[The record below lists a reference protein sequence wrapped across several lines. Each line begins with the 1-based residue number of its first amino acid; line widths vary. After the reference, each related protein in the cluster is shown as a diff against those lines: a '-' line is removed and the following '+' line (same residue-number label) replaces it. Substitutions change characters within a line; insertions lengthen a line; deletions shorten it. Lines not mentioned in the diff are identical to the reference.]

1 MPEVTMREK
10 GRGDDRGGERGGD
23 RGGDRGGGRGGD
35 PGGDRGMGKV
45 DEVLGGL
52 LRSLGIHHEVARQ
65 EVLERWP
72 EVVGERIAA
81 VTRARSV
88 ARGILFVDVRSSAWI
103 TELNLMRH
111 ELLTRL
117 NAGAGEGRVER
128 IVFSQAEDAGAGF
141 GHAPGRE
148 PGHAPGRASGPGP
161 GDAPGRESGRE
172 PDPESGRGSG
182 REPGKDPG

>member
-1 MPEVTMREK
+1 MSEK
-10 GRGDDRGGERGGD
+10 GRGGD
-23 RGGDRGGGRGGD
+23 RDGDR
-35 PGGDRGMGKV
+35 GGDRGMGKV

-65 EVLERWP
+65 EVLERWS
-72 EVVGERIAA
+72 EVVGEQIAA

-141 GHAPGRE
+141 GHE
-148 PGHAPGRASGPGP
+148 
-161 GDAPGRESGRE
+161 PGRESGRDSGCGSE
-172 PDPESGRGSG
+172 RASARERGRDSGHESGRRSG
-182 REPGKDPG
+182 GDRGKDPG

>member
-1 MPEVTMREK
+1 MREK
-10 GRGDDRGGERGGD
+10 GRGGDRRGDRSGDRGGD
-23 RGGDRGGGRGGD
+23 RGGDRS
-35 PGGDRGMGKV
+35 GDRGMGKV

-117 NAGAGEGRVER
+117 NAGAGEGRLER
-128 IVFSQAEDAGAGF
+128 IVFTQAEDAGAGF
-141 GHAPGRE
+141 GRESGSEPGRE
-148 PGHAPGRASGPGP
+148 PGR
-161 GDAPGRESGRE
+161 
-172 PDPESGRGSG
+172 
-182 REPGKDPG
+182 